1 MADSAGSGEE
11 SKAAQ
16 KQALAISIVKF
27 GGFQWKNGR
36 LCLGW
41 ITFSTIPS
49 NVEDQLSRAG
59 EEIKSLQAEIAR
71 VSDESRQQLA
81 SAHDENQALQAQI
94 ARATTEAEAKL
105 GLVRKENEALQ
116 AQISRLSFACERL
129 QALVERV
136 SSGLR

>member
-1 MADSAGSGEE
+1 MGDTTSSQDE
-11 SKAAQ
+11 STPRR
-16 KQALAISIVKF
+16 ALVISLESF

-49 NVEDQLSRAG
+49 DVEDQLRRAG
-59 EEIKSLQAEIAR
+59 EEITSLQTEIAR
-71 VSDESRQQLA
+71 VSDEGRQQLA
-81 SAHDENQALQAQI
+81 SARDENQALQAQL
-94 ARATTEAEAKL
+94 ARASTEAEAKL
-105 GLVRKENEALQ
+105 ELVRKENEALQ
-116 AQISRLSFACERL
+116 AQMSRLSFEYERL